1 MECPVCV
8 ERSPSLKKCISCD
21 FSACKKCIKRF
32 LLDSIQ
38 DPACMS
44 CKKPWTRKF
53 LIENLTVTFVNGEY
67 KKHRQNILFELET
80 ALMPETQEE
89 ASRYKK
95 NRDLTAKL
103 ATLKNQYEEAKIQR
117 ARGVAASH
125 RFGTESFLRDSDV
138 HLDDMHRLQ
147 KEIDL
152 VTLQISINGMAPE
165 SSGSRI
171 KTPGFVFKCPGADCK
186 GYVTHGRC
194 EMCEATVCCKCHEI
208 RNPENHTCD
217 PDTVKTV
224 EMIRADT
231 RNCPKCKVLI
241 YKIAGCD
248 QMFCVQCQT
257 AFSWKTGEVVLGAI
271 HNPHYFEWIARGGD
285 APRTIGDIPCGGL
298 PDTSRYRSRTMFIS
312 DELHLRALRI
322 ANEIQFHHMI
332 RYNIQINQIESN
344 RSLRIRYL
352 ANEIT
357 EAEFK
362 TKICTREK
370 ARNKFRD
377 IIMILNTCL
386 VVSSDIFRRIVEDRK
401 DYSSEFAEIRDFT
414 NQSLVDVSKTYQCM
428 VPIIIDGWH
437 RIDSVKY

>member
-1 MECPVCV
+1 MNSV
-8 ERSPSLKKCISCD
+8 
-21 FSACKKCIKRF
+21 
-32 LLDSIQ
+32 Q

-53 LIENLTVTFVNGEY
+53 LIESLTVTFVNNDY

-95 NRDLTAKL
+95 NRDLNAKL
-103 ATLKNQYEEAKIQR
+103 VTLKKQFEESKVER
-117 ARGVAASH
+117 TKGVAASY
-125 RFGTESFLRDSDV
+125 RFGTESFLKDSDI
-138 HLDDMHRLQ
+138 HLNEMYRIQ
-147 KEIDL
+147 EQIDL
-152 VTLQISINGMAPE
+152 VNLRISINGIIPE
-165 SSGSRI
+165 SSSSLT
-171 KTPGFVFKCPGADCK
+171 KTPGFVFKCPGAECK
-186 GYVTHGRC
+186 GYVTHGKC
-194 EMCEATVCCKCHEI
+194 EMCEETVCCKCHEI
-208 RNPENHTCD
+208 RDPENHTCD

-224 EMIRADT
+224 EMIRAET

-257 AFSWKTGEVVLGAI
+257 AFSWRTGEVVLGAI

-298 PDTSRYRSRTMFIS
+298 PEVRHYRAASIFIR

-322 ANEIQFHHMI
+322 ANEIQFYTI
-332 RYNIQINQIESN
+332 TRYTVQMNQIESN
-344 RSLRIRYL
+344 RSLRIKYL
-352 ANEIT
+352 ANEISET
-357 EAEFK
+357 EFK
-362 TKICTREK
+362 TKICIREK
-370 ARNKFRD
+370 TRD
-377 IIMILNTCL
+377 KIREIIMILNTCV
-386 VVSSDIFRRIVEDRK
+386 VVSSDIFRRIVENRK

-414 NQSLVDVSKTYQCM
+414 NQSLSDVSKTYQCM